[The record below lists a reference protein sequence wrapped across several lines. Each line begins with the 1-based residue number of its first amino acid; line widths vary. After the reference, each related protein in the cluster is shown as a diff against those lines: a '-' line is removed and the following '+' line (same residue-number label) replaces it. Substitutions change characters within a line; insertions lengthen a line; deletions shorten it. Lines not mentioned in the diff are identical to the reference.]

1 MGQMAL
7 NYTSFLLSDWANFIK
22 FDFVDASVPT
32 PTLSMG
38 HICHIKC
45 IWHVSTNVKLF
56 GVISSHSDEI
66 PTDPWNIPQTLNQ
79 LSFLRKLLHI
89 CILGYL
95 DVPRA
100 MIQGS
105 VGIFLDI
112 YTIFRAVT
120 TICSNSLQHSTGT
133 FYTLR
138 VGRLARYLIE
148 QYGKC
153 KSIRVM
159 SVLFSRRS
167 SIKQQKK
174 LETQGFINV

>member
-1 MGQMAL
+1 
-7 NYTSFLLSDWANFIK
+7 
-22 FDFVDASVPT
+22 
-32 PTLSMG
+32 MG

-56 GVISSHSDEI
+56 GVISSLYLYSKKI

-79 LSFLRKLLHI
+79 LSFLRKSFHI

-95 DVPRA
+95 DVPA
-100 MIQGS
+100 MGYNPG
-105 VGIFLDI
+105 VCWNFLRYI
-112 YTIFRAVT
+112 HNFLRFAVT

-133 FYTLR
+133 FYTVR

-153 KSIRVM
+153 KSIRGSCQSCSSMFSQVPQKCGLNTNIGGTFTTPAELVSWKFRLLCVY
-159 SVLFSRRS
+159 SVLRKR
-167 SIKQQKK
+167 
-174 LETQGFINV
+174 